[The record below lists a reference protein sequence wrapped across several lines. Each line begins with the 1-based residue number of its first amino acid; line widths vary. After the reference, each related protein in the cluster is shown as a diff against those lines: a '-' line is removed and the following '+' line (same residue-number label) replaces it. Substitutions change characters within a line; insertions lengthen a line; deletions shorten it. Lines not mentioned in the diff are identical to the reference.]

1 MSQAQ
6 RQNKMIRPYKQGDKH
21 FKVKRTKDG
30 RLAVYDSSIKF
41 GNKNNIVAVFD
52 ADEEQDAIEAAEN
65 LNNQNDE
72 LNKDNIKFFANLKK
86 EMRGESL
93 MQYMDDLIIEQLKR
107 FA

>member
-1 MSQAQ
+1 
-6 RQNKMIRPYKQGDKH
+6 MIRPYKQGDKH